1 MTESTEKMPQTP
13 ALGVRLRK
21 AREDQGWTVREVGR
35 RARVAPSYLTRI
47 EKGERNPKLPTI
59 ERLELALGLVPQLQP
74 SKKWEVLRR
83 MLGPGIV
90 NALYS
95 IARQGA
101 SLEDLQRLLEE
112 IAALPAILPR
122 LVVSAREYAEL
133 ARRIRSGSF

>member
-1 MTESTEKMPQTP
+1 
-13 ALGVRLRK
+13 
-21 AREDQGWTVREVGR
+21 
-35 RARVAPSYLTRI
+35 
-47 EKGERNPKLPTI
+47 
-59 ERLELALGLVPQLQP
+59 
-74 SKKWEVLRR
+74 